1 MKIVLGVDVGTRT
14 TKAILYDPGSREV
27 LGRGLVDTG
36 HDLEGAARRAE
47 EQARRDAG
55 ISRPADY
62 VAATGYGRYQVR
74 SRDIAITEITCHG
87 VAAKALV
94 PACGSVL
101 DVGAMNSRAIRVGPG
116 GRVLAFRMNDKC
128 ASGAGRFLERVAR
141 ALEVPLE
148 EIGPRSLQSPAAQPI
163 SSICAVLAESEVINH
178 VTEGRPIED
187 ILRGA
192 HEAIAQRVAALLRQ
206 VGLVPE
212 VVLTGGVTLNCGL
225 VAAIEARL
233 GVRPIVAP
241 DASYAGAFGAAL
253 LGAVRLQ
260 KRLAA

>member
-1 MKIVLGVDVGTRT
+1 MSLVVGVDVGTRT
-14 TKAILYDPGSREV
+14 TKAVLYDASKGEV
-27 LGRGLVDTG
+27 VGRGIADTG
-36 HDLEGAARRAE
+36 HDLEAAARRAE
-47 EQARRDAG
+47 ERARGEAPGAG
-55 ISRPADY
+55 PADY
-62 VAATGYGRYQVR
+62 TAATGYGRYQV
-74 SRDIAITEITCHG
+74 SGRDIAITEITCHA
-87 VAAKALV
+87 VAAKHLV
-94 PACGSVL
+94 PSCNCVL

-116 GRVLAFRMNDKC
+116 GRVLSFRMNDKC

-148 EIGPRSLQSPAAQPI
+148 EIGPRSLQSAGAQPI

-206 VGLVPE
+206 VGVVE
-212 VVLTGGVTLNCGL
+212 DVVLTGGVTLNRGM
-225 VAAIEARL
+225 VAAIGTRL
-233 GVRPIVAP
+233 GVVPIVAP
-241 DASYAGAFGAAL
+241 QAAYAGALGAAL
-253 LGAVRLQ
+253 LGAVRLR